1 VQNAAAASVLKD
13 GTYLRWGS
21 CRHGDIQAQVV
32 VAAGRIA
39 SASINQCWTRY
50 PCSWISMLPGQV
62 VARQS
67 QNVDYVSGATESTN
81 AFYDAIVEALAKA
94 KS

>member
-1 VQNAAAASVLKD
+1 VQGAAAAPVLKD
-13 GTYLRWGS
+13 GTYTGWGS

-32 VAAGRIA
+32 IAAGRIA
-39 SASINQCWTRY
+39 SASISQCWTRY
-50 PCSWISMLPGQV
+50 PCSWVAMLPGQV

-81 AFYDAIVEALAKA
+81 AFYDAIVEALSKA